1 VIIGDITL
9 EQVERMFIRMGLAE
23 PVLLPWYEDDRL
35 VGLITGYIES
45 PEQAFLEHFVIL
57 PEAKHKLRFM
67 QLAPKIAEIRLRE
80 RGIKR
85 ITLYIVKDDPR
96 RSGLDAWARRGG
108 YHQYGESESRVWYVR
123 HLTEETAP

>member
-1 VIIGDITL
+1 MIVGDITL
-9 EQVERMFIRMGLAE
+9 EQVERAFKRMGLAE
-23 PVLLPWYEDDRL
+23 PVVFPWYEDDKL

-45 PEQAFLEHFVIL
+45 SEQAFLEHFVIL

-67 QLAPKIAEIRLRE
+67 QLAPKVIEQMLVA

-85 ITLYIVKDDPR
+85 ITLFILKDDPR

-123 HLTEETAP
+123 HIEESTQ